1 MKSGETFEM
10 NSIFLMLGPASD
22 MAGLFNNQ
30 NLNEEKWIVSIFS
43 LANRDSKKNIMNL
56 LVKVDQGS

>member
-1 MKSGETFEM
+1 M
-10 NSIFLMLGPASD
+10 NSIFLRLGPASD

-30 NLNEEKWIVSIFS
+30 NLNEEKWIVSIFF